1 MVEHINGWL
10 NVYKQKGISS
20 FFISKALKKKLKIK
34 KIGHL
39 GTLDPLAEGVLPIAI
54 GEATKSI
61 AFIKNNNKRYSFK
74 IKWGEEKDTCDE
86 EGKTV
91 YKSKRLK
98 NIPLKND
105 DIYVATQTGD
115 RLDLLSNQY
124 YGSPTYWWIIANANN
139 IHDGKLG
146 LKDGTILRIPKDYT
160 EIIRKE
166 SNE

>member
-1 MVEHINGWL
+1 MA
-10 NVYKQKGISS
+10 ISRYLS
-20 FFISKALKKKLKIK
+20 NPKKK
-34 KIGHL
+34 
-39 GTLDPLAEGVLPIAI
+39 TPD
-54 GEATKSI
+54 
-61 AFIKNNNKRYSFK
+61 
-74 IKWGEEKDTCDE
+74 
-86 EGKTV
+86 GKEV
-91 YKSKRLK
+91 FKSKRLK
-98 NIPLKND
+98 SIPLKND

-124 YGSPTYWWIIANANN
+124 YGSPAYWWIIANANN